1 MKQKKKI
8 NRPKKNII
16 DNWFKCILKKYL
28 ERKLFKIFLSTKSEY
43 VLNKVR
49 FINNVHPDCNFRKL
63 RSMIYDNF
71 KIDVINAEFYN
82 LVDKQYHRYKN
93 VENQK
98 ILNVLKNSKWIV
110 INQ

>member
-1 MKQKKKI
+1 
-8 NRPKKNII
+8 
-16 DNWFKCILKKYL
+16 
-28 ERKLFKIFLSTKSEY
+28 
-43 VLNKVR
+43 
-49 FINNVHPDCNFRKL
+49 
-63 RSMIYDNF
+63 MIYDNF